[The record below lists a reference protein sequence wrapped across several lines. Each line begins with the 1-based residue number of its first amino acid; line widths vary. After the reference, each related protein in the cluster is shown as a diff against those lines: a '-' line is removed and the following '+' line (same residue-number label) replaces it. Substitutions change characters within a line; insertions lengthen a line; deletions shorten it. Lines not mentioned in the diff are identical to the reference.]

1 MLLIVVNLHLILII
15 LKNINVKIK
24 DGFNKEFTLYFRLI
38 NGKLERI
45 VN

>member
-24 DGFNKEFTLYFRLI
+24 DGFNEKNLHYILD
-38 NGKLERI
+38 
-45 VN
+45 